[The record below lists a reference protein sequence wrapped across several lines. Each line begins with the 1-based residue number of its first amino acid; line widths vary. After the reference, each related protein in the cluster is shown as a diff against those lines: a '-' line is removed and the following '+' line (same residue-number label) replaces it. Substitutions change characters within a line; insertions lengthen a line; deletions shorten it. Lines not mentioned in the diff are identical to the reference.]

1 MRRIDNWRLVHEH
14 LHQRVYGIRL
24 LGPLRGVLAGGD
36 ELLELMQQHPGTGG
50 AGARLAVLRLP
61 GDQLTVLRE
70 EGRGGRR
77 LRRCGCE
84 GFGDLPPAHAHQVG
98 ETEAETRLAL
108 RPGREVDRRFDVLN
122 PTVPGSPALA
132 VAQPA
137 LQQLPVV
144 GTHGHGRQA
153 LRQRKVGALAVA
165 EKGLRQREHGDER
178 DDPVRRTVA
187 RSLEAVAFPD
197 QGDELGDETL
207 LVEVLPGRL
216 RRHRQIENRLI
227 DVSDQPRL
235 RQLRAQ

>member
-1 MRRIDNWRLVHEH
+1 MRRIDSWRLVHEH

-24 LGPLRGVLAGGD
+24 LGPLRGALAGGD

-61 GDQLTVLRE
+61 GDQLAVLRE

-84 GFGDLPPAHAHQVG
+84 GFGDLPPAHANQVR
-98 ETEAETRLAL
+98 ETEAEARLVL
-108 RPGREVDRRFDVLN
+108 RPGREIDRCFDFLD
-122 PTVPGSPALA
+122 PTVPGGPALA

-144 GTHGHGRQA
+144 GTHDRGRQA

-178 DDPVRRTVA
+178 GDPGCRMVA
-187 RSLEAVAFPD
+187 RSIEAIAFPH
-197 QGDELGDETL
+197 QGDELGDEPL

-216 RRHRQIENRLI
+216 R
-227 DVSDQPRL
+227 
-235 RQLRAQ
+235 